1 MNGCQGIIKKIWFSP
16 GANLQKALPSVVFV
30 ECDGYTGNLHCLN
43 KNVKNDLMVMYRPSN
58 TWMDWN

>member
-43 KNVKNDLMVMYRPSN
+43 KNVK
-58 TWMDWN
+58 